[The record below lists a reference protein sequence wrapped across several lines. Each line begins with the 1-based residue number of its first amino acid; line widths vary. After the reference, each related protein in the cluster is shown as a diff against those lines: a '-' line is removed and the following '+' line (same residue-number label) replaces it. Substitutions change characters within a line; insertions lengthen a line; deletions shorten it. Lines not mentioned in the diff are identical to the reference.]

1 MSTETTNVEQ
11 QGKLRLSEPE
21 VRTFAH
27 LLVNV
32 TLVSVMNF
40 TAWFAI
46 TFWVYLETGS
56 VFATGTISGIFLVA
70 MAATGV
76 WFGSLVDHHR
86 KKTVMQASAVV
97 SLAFY
102 LLALG
107 VYVATPAGAFANPA
121 EPRLWA
127 LILLVM
133 AGVIAGNL
141 RGIAMTTVVTALFDE
156 GRRDKANGLVG
167 TTFGISHLIT
177 SVISGL
183 LVAYTGMLGP
193 LALAAAVLGLAVG
206 HLRSVPTPDAL
217 AEAAA
222 AGEPAKVDLRGTM
235 RLVGEIPGMWALIGF
250 TLLNN
255 VLFGGLMAL
264 SDPYGLSLMSV
275 EAWGMAWGVISAF
288 MIAGGLVVAKRGV
301 GRNPLRTLL
310 MVNLAM
316 WAVTL
321 IFPVQH
327 SAALLLVGFA
337 VFLFVM
343 PFAEAAEQTVLQKV
357 VPYERQ
363 GRVLGFAHSAEQ
375 SASPLMAFLISP
387 LAQFVFMP
395 FMSDGGAGAAAIG
408 SWFGTGPARGIAL
421 VLMLLALC
429 GLALTAVALGSRQY
443 RALSRRYA
451 SDAETGESGAGARDD
466 HPAAAAVGPIEPV
479 LASAAA

>member
-11 QGKLRLSEPE
+11 QNRLSLREPE

-70 MAATGV
+70 MAATGA
-76 WFGSLVDHHR
+76 WFGSLVDHYR
-86 KKTVMQASAVV
+86 KKTVMQASAVA

-102 LLALG
+102 LLGLG
-107 VYVATPAGAFANPA
+107 VYLATPAEAFADPG

-133 AGVIAGNL
+133 TGVIAGNL

-156 GRRDKANGLVG
+156 GHRDKANGLVG
-167 TTFGISHLIT
+167 TTFGISSLVT

-183 LVAYTGMLGP
+183 LVAYTEMLGP
-193 LALAAAVLGLAVG
+193 LTLAVVVLGIAVV
-206 HLRSVPTPDAL
+206 HLRSVRTPEAL
-217 AEAAA
+217 ATAAA
-222 AGEPAKVDLRGTM
+222 AGEPTKMDLRGTL
-235 RLVGEIPGMWALIGF
+235 RLVGAIPGMWALIGF

-288 MIAGGLVVAKRGV
+288 MILGGLVVAKRGV

-310 MVNLAM
+310 MVNLTL

-321 IFPVQH
+321 LFPIRH
-327 SAALLLVGFA
+327 SATLLLVGFA

-363 GRVLGFAHSAEQ
+363 GRVLGLAHSMEQ

-408 SWFGTGPARGIAL
+408 SWFGTGPARGIAI
-421 VLMLLALC
+421 VLMLLAVC
-429 GLALTAVALGSRQY
+429 GLVLTALAMGSKQCRT
-443 RALSRRYA
+443 LSRRYA
-451 SDAETGESGAGARDD
+451 AEPSTGDSGSVAPDDPAATAVGHTERALAGA
-466 HPAAAAVGPIEPV
+466 AA
-479 LASAAA
+479 